1 MGAFQNCSG
10 LQILAGDVGCILA
23 NWLWG
28 NVVVPFSEWKSLCL
42 HQFSKL
48 ANRLCYKHDWAR
60 YLTGIVQ
67 KIDAKDKI
75 LRYLPRVEQAREE
88 VFAFICIATGK

>member
-1 MGAFQNCSG
+1 MA
-10 LQILAGDVGCILA
+10 
-23 NWLWG
+23 
-28 NVVVPFSEWKSLCL
+28 K
-42 HQFSKL
+42 
-48 ANRLCYKHDWAR
+48 DWAR

-88 VFAFICIATGK
+88 IFAFIRIATGK

>member
-1 MGAFQNCSG
+1 MA
-10 LQILAGDVGCILA
+10 
-23 NWLWG
+23 
-28 NVVVPFSEWKSLCL
+28 K
-42 HQFSKL
+42 
-48 ANRLCYKHDWAR
+48 DWAR